1 MTSLVS
7 ISDVVIEIGT
17 TLPAMYTAEIISTLS
32 DDAEDIVQFDTGRSI
47 FTGSSA
53 TIYKRAVLLLVSSR
67 IVRSNP
73 TIAKGGI
80 SSISELGTTISF
92 SGSSYADALT
102 SEYNNIIQKLKLRGS
117 YVSTSQINEETFY
130 SSTTTEDDDEWA

>member
-1 MTSLVS
+1 MTSLIS
-7 ISDVVIEIGT
+7 ISDINIEIGT
-17 TLPAMYTAEIISTLS
+17 TLPAMYTAEIISSLS

-53 TIYKRAVLLLVSSR
+53 TMYKRAVLLRVTSG
-67 IVRSNP
+67 IIRSNP
-73 TIAKGGI
+73 TITKGVI
-80 SSISELGTTISF
+80 DSISELGTTISF
-92 SGSSYADALT
+92 TGSSYADALT

-130 SSTTTEDDDEWA
+130 SSTTTEDEDEWA

>member
-1 MTSLVS
+1 MTSLIS
-7 ISDVVIEIGT
+7 ISDITVEIGT
-17 TLPAMYTAEIISTLS
+17 TLPAMYTAEIITSLS
-32 DDAEDIVQFDTGRSI
+32 DEAEDIVQFDTGRSI

-53 TIYKRAVLLLVSSR
+53 SIYKRAVLLLVSSR

-73 TIAKGGI
+73 TMVKGGI
-80 SSISELGTTISF
+80 NSISELGTTISF

-102 SEYNNIIQKLKLRGS
+102 SEYNSIIQKLKLRGS
-117 YVSTSQINEETFY
+117 YVSTSQTNEETFY